1 MQVLQTMRPESRL
14 PDYSKLAIN
23 WKNDNDVTIFRHD
36 VIVNSFEFVFFLLL
50 NLVTGP
56 SFMSIWSLVLELGY
70 FFYKWLTRNP
80 KTRYTSIWVLRNI
93 LRLEKVRDTKLS
105 ANVSNEMLLN
115 AAKWHSY
122 RFFRFW
128 GINRE
133 PAGGGEVKLPPL
145 PPSPRLEFRNKK

>member
-36 VIVNSFEFVFFLLL
+36 VIVNSFELVFFLLL

-56 SFMSIWSLVLELGY
+56 SFMSISSLVLELGY
-70 FFYKWLTRNP
+70 FFYKWLTRNQ

-105 ANVSNEMLLN
+105 TNVSNEMLLN
-115 AAKWHSY
+115 AAKWHGY

-128 GINRE
+128 GINGE
-133 PAGGGEVKLPPL
+133 PTRGEIKLPPL